1 MSEVDLGF
9 ILRFNWF
16 EKLSKHRKQLDHLKE
31 LGESTVGS
39 P

>member
-9 ILRFNWF
+9 ILRFIWF
-16 EKLSKHRKQLDHLKE
+16 EKLSKHRKQSDHLE
-31 LGESTVGS
+31 EFRESTVGS